1 MKGSCS
7 TVLESLEL
15 VVLVL
20 GERILVHLSITV
32 FEEPI
37 NCNVG
42 NPIIAV
48 MLELMSKRNEKKRG
62 PGRGASASASAP
74 LRDRCYAHLNLPF
87 HTTRDRYP

>member
-48 MLELMSKRNEKKRG
+48 MLELMSDSPNETKRKE
-62 PGRGASASASAP
+62 GRAGVRPHQHQHHCATVA
-74 LRDRCYAHLNLPF
+74 
-87 HTTRDRYP
+87 TRT